1 MHLQRH
7 PRSPL
12 LYPDP
17 NHQWEAMNVFNCAVV
32 AHNDLYHMLYRAQ
45 GVDFVSRIGYAVSQD
60 RLRWNRLSDPV
71 VSPHNGRD
79 DYRGVEDP
87 RVTPLDGAFYM
98 TYTAYGVNSFF
109 PMIAR
114 SENLITWEDIG
125 PLERAENKDHVLF
138 PEKIGGRYAIL
149 HRRSPNIWIA
159 FSDDLR
165 TWTDHQI
172 IMQPREDNDWDSASI
187 GSNGV
192 PIKTEHGWLLFYHG
206 YEEEHIYRQSV
217 ALLDLDDPW
226 SNIGYWGD
234 HQIIYLL
241 KLLEL
246 SLQFHPDR
254 IGRLLR
260 KRIFSY
266 ANVPYRIRPFEALLE
281 NPKHTVDFDR
291 GLDDRIADRVA
302 SQGADGR
309 LVIDAG
315 GEVFLVNLLDK
326 LFVPLFGKLGILF
339 VEGGI

>member
-60 RLRWNRLSDPV
+60 GLRWNRLSDPV

-217 ALLDLDDPW
+217 ALLDLDDPTRVISRPREFIMEPVETW
-226 SNIGYWGD
+226 EIKGD
-234 HQIIYLL
+234 V
-241 KLLEL
+241 
-246 SLQFHPDR
+246 PNV
-254 IGRLLR
+254 
-260 KRIFSY
+260 IFSCSNNLVGDEVYFYY
-266 ANVPYRIRPFEALLE
+266 A
-281 NPKHTVDFDR
+281 
-291 GLDDRIADRVA
+291 GADRLIGLA
-302 SQGADGR
+302 TAPLADV
-309 LVIDAG
+309 LA
-315 GEVFLVNLLDK
+315 
-326 LFVPLFGKLGILF
+326 FVR
-339 VEGGI
+339 